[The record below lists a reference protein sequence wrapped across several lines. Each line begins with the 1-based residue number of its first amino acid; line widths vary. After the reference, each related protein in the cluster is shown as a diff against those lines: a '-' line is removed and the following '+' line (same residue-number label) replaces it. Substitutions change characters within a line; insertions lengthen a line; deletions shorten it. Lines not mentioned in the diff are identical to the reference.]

1 MFTEDPRVFL
11 RDFGIP
17 CVANGADFAALLD
30 QPDQL
35 LSMGGGR
42 VQSTEWA
49 LTVLATD
56 VAAAGL
62 ANGVAMT
69 VDGSPAVIRDVLA
82 LDDGVFY
89 RVIFSR

>member
-1 MFTEDPRVFL
+1 MFTEDPRVYL
-11 RDFGIP
+11 RDFGKP
-17 CVANGADFAALLD
+17 CTAGAVSFTALVD

-35 LSMGGGR
+35 LAMGGGT

-49 LTVLATD
+49 LTVLAND

-62 ANGVAMT
+62 ASGVAMT

>member
-11 RDFGIP
+11 REFGRP
-17 CVANGADFAALLD
+17 CAANGVSFTALLD

-35 LSMGGGR
+35 LPMGGGV

-62 ANGVAMT
+62 ANGVTMT
-69 VDGSPAVIRDVLA
+69 VDGSSAVIRDVLA